1 MALSKKHTKRSL
13 SRSRSRSHKRPKTNT
28 LRRKTKKTKRTKR
41 TKRTHLKGGAR
52 DRKPTDKGKSYQAS
66 KKNQKA
72 KHQSRAVHKQN
83 MDDITSM
90 FEGLSTNRTTQRGY
104 MSPNN
109 SALDDAF
116 NSMRISRK

>member
-13 SRSRSRSHKRPKTNT
+13 SRSRSRSHKRPNTNT
-28 LRRKTKKTKRTKR
+28 LRRKTKRTKR

-72 KHQSRAVHKQN
+72 KHESRAVHKQN

-90 FEGLSTNRTTQRGY
+90 FEGLSTNRTTQRPY
-104 MSPNN
+104 MSQDA
-109 SALDDAF
+109 SLDDAF

>member
-28 LRRKTKKTKRTKR
+28 LRRKTKR

-72 KHQSRAVHKQN
+72 KHESRAVHKQN

>member
-1 MALSKKHTKRSL
+1 MALSKKNTKRSL
-13 SRSRSRSHKRPKTNT
+13 SRKRSHKRPRT
-28 LRRKTKKTKRTKR
+28 LRRKTKGTKGTKRTKR

-66 KKNQKA
+66 KTIQKA

-90 FEGLSTNRTTQRGY
+90 FEGLSTNRTTHRPY
-104 MSPNN
+104 MSQDA
-109 SALDDAF
+109 SLDDAF